1 MLPENPGNM
10 RVCELVTLAML
21 GRKLANLAL
30 NMATWSSSGSR
41 IKPSFFGNM
50 AILFIQVG
58 VTIPSHKATNQHLD
72 VPSVFALNWID
83 LFLRISSFA
92 LRNVR

>member
-1 MLPENPGNM
+1 MLPENPENM

-21 GRKLANLAL
+21 GRELANLAL

-50 AILFIQVG
+50 AIYFIQVG
-58 VTIPSHKATNQHLD
+58 AWQLGREKTSFPGSCPIPEAA
-72 VPSVFALNWID
+72 F
-83 LFLRISSFA
+83 LFPRFL
-92 LRNVR
+92 L